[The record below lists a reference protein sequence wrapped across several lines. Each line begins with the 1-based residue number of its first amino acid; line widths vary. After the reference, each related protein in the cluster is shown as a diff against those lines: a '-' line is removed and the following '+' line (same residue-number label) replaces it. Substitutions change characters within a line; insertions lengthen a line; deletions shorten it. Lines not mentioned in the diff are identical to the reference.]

1 MLESLLKNVEE
12 RTGYFGAY
20 GGAFTP
26 EILRTTLDEL
36 IAAFEDAR
44 KDPSFWE
51 EFRAVMQSYSCRPT
65 PITPL
70 KNLSEASWAGRGSI

>member
-1 MLESLLKNVEE
+1 MLDSLLKNVEE

-44 KDPSFWE
+44 RDPSFWE
-51 EFRAVMQSYSCRPT
+51 EFRAVMQTYSCRPPRPSPT
-65 PITPL
+65 SRT
-70 KNLSEASWAGRGSI
+70 